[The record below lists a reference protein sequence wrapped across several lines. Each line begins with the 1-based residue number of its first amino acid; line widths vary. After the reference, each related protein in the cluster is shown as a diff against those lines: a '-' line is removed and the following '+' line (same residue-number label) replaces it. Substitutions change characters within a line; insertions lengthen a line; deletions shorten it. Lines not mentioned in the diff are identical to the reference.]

1 MDTSA
6 VIKNTALNAHARTVR
21 VEDEYAALRAELD
34 SAREGFASTHRG
46 FCQLRDDF
54 FQVRD
59 DLAVRVQVVE
69 AVAARAV
76 QQATEWKQKTAE
88 WQQETAELLQRI
100 ESLEKLSVNEVSK
113 RPRMPPDD
121 GGVKVQ

>member
-1 MDTSA
+1 M
-6 VIKNTALNAHARTVR
+6 
-21 VEDEYAALRAELD
+21 
-34 SAREGFASTHRG
+34 
-46 FCQLRDDF
+46 RDDF
-54 FQVRD
+54 FQMRD

-100 ESLEKLSVNEVSK
+100 EEKLSVNEVSK

>member
-46 FCQLRDDF
+46 FCQL
-54 FQVRD
+54 RD